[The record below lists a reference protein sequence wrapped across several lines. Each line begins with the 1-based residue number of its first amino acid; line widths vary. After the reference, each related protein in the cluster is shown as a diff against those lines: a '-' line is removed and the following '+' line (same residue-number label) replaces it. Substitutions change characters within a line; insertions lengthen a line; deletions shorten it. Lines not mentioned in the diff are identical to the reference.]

1 MEPVSEAE
9 LRQLMAEDNVDWV
22 RVSFCQKLPEDI
34 LREFADKVEWVKII
48 SARQKLSESFIRE
61 FKDKVDWVQIS
72 VRQKLSEDFIREFS
86 DKVDWVQISVR
97 QKLSED
103 FIREFSDKVDWVQI
117 SVRQKLSEDF
127 IREFKD
133 ELDIRYINLYQHLSN
148 DFLKEFKLQRLYVKI
163 IHNAGNHNRY
173 IYRLIETPELIHI
186 GCFRGTQQEA
196 IDAIR
201 RNYDGEDM
209 DEYISKVNE
218 CFED

>member
-61 FKDKVDWVQIS
+61 FKDKVDWTGIS
-72 VRQKLSEDFIREFS
+72 RRQKLSESFIKEF
-86 DKVDWVQISVR
+86 K
-97 QKLSED
+97 
-103 FIREFSDKVDWVQI
+103 DKVDWVQI

>member
-61 FKDKVDWVQIS
+61 FKDKVDWTGIS
-72 VRQKLSEDFIREFS
+72 RRQKLSESFIREF
-86 DKVDWVQISVR
+86 K
-97 QKLSED
+97 
-103 FIREFSDKVDWVQI
+103 DKVDWVQI

>member
-72 VRQKLSEDFIREFS
+72 RRQKLSESFIREF
-86 DKVDWVQISVR
+86 K
-97 QKLSED
+97 
-103 FIREFSDKVDWVQI
+103 DKVDWVQI